1 MNGSPAAA
9 MQARIGSA
17 SPNENKISGSPP
29 RLRHSSVT
37 IESFPPPTGTQLRRG
52 ISMAIGA
59 AGAVSDHRISRWRR
73 SEIRFL
79 KANSA
84 RPFS

>member
-1 MNGSPAAA
+1 MLLAMTRGSPL
-9 MQARIGSA
+9 
-17 SPNENKISGSPP
+17 

-37 IESFPPPTGTQLRRG
+37 IESFPPPTGTQVHRG
-52 ISMAIGA
+52 MSRAIGDVR
-59 AGAVSDHRISRWRR
+59 AVSDHRISRWRR

-84 RPFS
+84 KPFS